1 MTVEESKNK
10 ELRNEQLSVVL
21 PGAVKLTKNAFLRYV
36 IFEIF

>member
-21 PGAVKLTKNAFLRYV
+21 PGAVKLTKNAF
-36 IFEIF
+36 